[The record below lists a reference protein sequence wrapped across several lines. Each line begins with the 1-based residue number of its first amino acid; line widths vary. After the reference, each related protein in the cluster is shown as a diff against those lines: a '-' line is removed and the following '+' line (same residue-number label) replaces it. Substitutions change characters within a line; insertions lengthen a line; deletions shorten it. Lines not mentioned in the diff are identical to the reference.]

1 MVQAIDINASTLRK
15 IKGKV
20 ELYRGSTLLTTFM
33 PDGKEIGLQEI
44 TVARTGEHGKF
55 FGFGICQKL
64 TVKFTGS
71 YAINKGDKLKIYFTA
86 DTPNNYTRVCPEFFI
101 KEVVYD
107 EKADSTTLTAY
118 DALDAAI
125 VKIVNDLELE
135 APYTINNVITM
146 IASKLGL
153 EGVSLINI
161 ASSVNTSYSEGAN
174 FSGSENLRA
183 ALTAIAEAIQAI
195 YYIDHTDRLVF
206 KTLNKTGTV
215 QQVISKNNYF
225 ELKTA
230 APVTITNIMSVTEL
244 GDNLSGTDESG
255 VIQYVRDNPFWDSRA
270 DLDTVLQAAI
280 NNISGLTITPYS
292 VKWRGSYLTEL
303 GDKISFEAKDGS
315 FIESYLLDDSFTY
328 TGGFTQT
335 CSWEYNPD
343 TDRITAATPITV
355 GEKINQTFAK
365 VDRVNRQISLVS
377 SQTEANTS
385 AISTL
390 TVNTDSIAASVSQIE
405 SNVSDSLD
413 NMNSDINSLRQEV
426 STMMTET
433 DFSIM
438 IKEELANG
446 TNTVVTETG
455 YRFDKDGLMVS
466 KSGSEMSTQITDDGM
481 RVFKDNSAVLSATST
496 GVDAVNLRAS
506 TYLIIGTNS
515 RFEDYAST
523 RTGCFW
529 IGG

>member
-1 MVQAIDINASTLRK
+1 MVNTTNINASTLRK

-33 PDGKEIGLQEI
+33 PDAELQEI

-55 FGFGICQKL
+55 FGFGVCQKL
-64 TVKFTGS
+64 TVKFVGA
-71 YAINKGDKLKIYFTA
+71 YVINKGDALKTHFNA
-86 DTPNNYTRVCPEFFI
+86 DSSNSYTRVCPEFYV
-101 KEVVYD
+101 KEAVYD
-107 EKADSTTLTAY
+107 EKADITTLTAY

-125 VKIVNDLELE
+125 AKTVNDLMLE
-135 APYTINNVITM
+135 VPYTIGDVCSA
-146 IASKLGL
+146 IATNLGL
-153 EGVSLINI
+153 SGVSLINI
-161 ASSVNTSYSEGAN
+161 ASSVNTSYAEGAN
-174 FSGSENLRA
+174 FSGSENLRT
-183 ALTAIAEAIQAI
+183 ALNAIAEAIQAI
-195 YYIDHTDRLVF
+195 YYVDHNNELVF
-206 KTLNKTGTV
+206 KTLDKDGAV

-230 APVTITNIMSVTEL
+230 APVAITNIMSVTEL
-244 GDNLSGTDESG
+244 GDNLSGTDNSG
-255 VIQYVRDNPFWDSRA
+255 VIQYVRDNPFWDTRT

-280 NNISGLTITPYS
+280 DNISGLTITPYNI
-292 VKWRGSYLTEL
+292 KWRGSYLTEI
-303 GDKISFEAKDGS
+303 GDKVSFEAKDGS

-328 TGGFTQT
+328 TGGLTQT

-343 TDRITAATPITV
+343 TDRVTAATPITV
-355 GEKINQTFAK
+355 GDKLNQTFAK
-365 VDRVNRQISLVS
+365 VDRVNRQISLVAS
-377 SQTEANTS
+377 ETEANKN

-390 TVNTDSIAASVSQIE
+390 TINTDSIAASVSQIE
-405 SNVSDSLD
+405 SNVNESLD

-426 STMMTET
+426 STMMTEA
-433 DFSIM
+433 DFTVKIT
-438 IKEELANG
+438 EELAKG
-446 TNTVVTETG
+446 TNTVITETG

-481 RVFKDNSAVLSATST
+481 KVYKDSNAVLSATST
-496 GVDAVNLRAS
+496 GVDAVNLKAS

-515 RFEDYAST
+515 RFEDYAGN